1 MAVSG
6 DETRCEEIQG
16 TEIHRRF
23 VGIATDVS
31 APLAEAL
38 ETVGPRRFPD
48 RGDQPLAS
56 FLARIIVGQQL
67 STKAA
72 RSIWSRVEQAAVDGG
87 IPIPEFFTGER
98 HELLRSCGVSRN
110 KIRALGEIRAAHA
123 DGRLGGERLRG
134 LDHAAIT
141 QELSSIWG
149 VGQWTCDMA
158 ALSYCRCPDVWPRQ
172 DVTVQKTFSR
182 LIGPRRKPEKW
193 AARFAPHRS
202 WLALY
207 MWALADAMPDET
219 A

>member
-1 MAVSG
+1 MVVNG
-6 DETRCEEIQG
+6 DESRHEEMRE
-16 TEIHRRF
+16 TVIHRRF
-23 VGIATDVS
+23 VEIAADVS
-31 APLAEAL
+31 VPLAEAF
-38 ETVGPRRFPD
+38 ETVGPRHFPD
-48 RGDQPLAS
+48 RSDQPLAR

-72 RSIWSRVEQAAVDGG
+72 RSIWSRVEQAAADGD
-87 IPIPEFFTGER
+87 IPIPEFFAGEH
-98 HELLRSCGVSRN
+98 HEILRGCGISRN
-110 KIRALGEIRAAHA
+110 KIRALGEIRAAHL
-123 DGRLGGERLRG
+123 DGRLDGERLRG

-158 ALSYCRCPDVWPRQ
+158 ALSYCRCQDVWPQQ

-182 LIGPRRKPEKW
+182 LIGPRRKPSKW

-207 MWALADAMPDET
+207 MWGLVDAAPDET

>member
-1 MAVSG
+1 MAG
-6 DETRCEEIQG
+6 NHAEQRREELQG

-23 VGIATDVS
+23 LEIAADVS
-31 APLAEAL
+31 VSLAEAI
-38 ETVGPRRFPD
+38 ESVGPRRFPD
-48 RGDQPLAS
+48 RSDVPLAW
-56 FLARIIVGQQL
+56 FLARVIVGQQL

-72 RSIWSRVEQAAVDGG
+72 RSIWSRVEQAAADGRT
-87 IPIPEFFTGER
+87 PIPEFFAEKR
-98 HELLRSCGVSRN
+98 HEVLRGCGISRN
-110 KIRALGEIRAAHA
+110 KIRALGEIRAAHL
-123 DGRLGGERLRG
+123 DGRLDGERLCG

-141 QELSSIWG
+141 RELSPIWG

-158 ALSYCRCPDVWPRQ
+158 ALSYCRCPDVWPQQ

-182 LIGPRRKPEKW
+182 LIGPRRKPSKW

-207 MWALADAMPDET
+207 MWGLVDAVPDEP